1 MVPSKKAINPKVD
14 EPELLR
20 VRTLHPVRHN
30 GTDYPEQILVELPE
44 LDATAL
50 VDGGW
55 AELAR
60 DDPAEL
66 SLTPK

>member
-1 MVPSKKAINPKVD
+1 MAAPKKIAT
-14 EPELLR
+14 PEVEAPALLL

-30 GTDYPEQILVELPE
+30 GTDYPEQTLVELPE
-44 LDATAL
+44 LDACAL

-60 DDPAEL
+60 NDPAEL
-66 SLTPK
+66 SLA